1 MRLFQDAKTGSQITQ
16 LTETGNNVHLYFTE
30 NSFDL
35 SNPEIIFRSDRA
47 SKESRAPHEN
57 LHYNIFKQNFLTG
70 ELVQL
75 TDEDQPVGS
84 VTKTPDGELI
94 AYLTA
99 GKVKLLDTRDGSIKT
114 LYESTQD
121 FSLYSP
127 SISPNRQYVG
137 FARNEKV
144 AIQNT
149 GVNYGGF
156 KDNFYLIKDGRIT
169 LAHTDAS
176 GWFDAFCD
184 THWVGH
190 FQFSPDDSSIAMF
203 CHEGPWNLVNQ
214 RIWIL
219 DLLNRKA
226 RPSFRQLEHD
236 TVGHEFWTL
245 DGLVFFDNRG
255 PGHDGTVTS
264 DRTQAVAT
272 HVAVNQ
278 NSHIPYVGLIDRHDN
293 LIRKIDMPFY
303 CNHYHANFDNTQL
316 IGDDLDEIVRI
327 DISSNTA
334 TLEVLCEHGTS
345 WHTQASHCHPTWS
358 WDGKR
363 MLYASDKGGKVNL
376 YLMEI

>member
-184 THWVGH
+184 TH
-190 FQFSPDDSSIAMF
+190 
-203 CHEGPWNLVNQ
+203 
-214 RIWIL
+214 
-219 DLLNRKA
+219 
-226 RPSFRQLEHD
+226 
-236 TVGHEFWTL
+236 
-245 DGLVFFDNRG
+245 
-255 PGHDGTVTS
+255 
-264 DRTQAVAT
+264 
-272 HVAVNQ
+272 
-278 NSHIPYVGLIDRHDN
+278 
-293 LIRKIDMPFY
+293 
-303 CNHYHANFDNTQL
+303 
-316 IGDDLDEIVRI
+316 
-327 DISSNTA
+327 
-334 TLEVLCEHGTS
+334 
-345 WHTQASHCHPTWS
+345 
-358 WDGKR
+358 
-363 MLYASDKGGKVNL
+363 
-376 YLMEI
+376 